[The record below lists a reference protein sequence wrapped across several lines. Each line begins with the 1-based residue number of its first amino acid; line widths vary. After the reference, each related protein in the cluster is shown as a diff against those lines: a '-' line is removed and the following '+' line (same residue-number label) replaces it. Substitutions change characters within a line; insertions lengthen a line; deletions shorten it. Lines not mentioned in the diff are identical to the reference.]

1 MEIKQTAIDGTLESS
16 DIQIT
21 VSQGTAGVQI
31 ELTSDVAERFGTQ
44 IKATIAQIAN
54 DFQLENVKIKAVD
67 QGALDCVIKLE
78 QLLPFNEHCKLVL
91 NQHGRYSNGF

>member
-67 QGALDCVIKLE
+67 QGALDCVIKARTITAIQRALQTSAE
-78 QLLPFNEHCKLVL
+78 PAWEVL
-91 NQHGRYSNGF
+91 